1 VIVATSL
8 LSEFSKSRR
17 VAANAA
23 RTFAFEVLRS
33 IQHLILYDVGYQ
45 HVSAHY
51 ISRAGTRPAGDIQQ
65 VRSLSALHHTH
76 Y

>member
-1 VIVATSL
+1 MIVATSL
-8 LSEFSKSRR
+8 LSGFSKSRR

-33 IQHLILYDVGYQ
+33 IQYLILYDVGYQ

-51 ISRAGTRPAGDIQQ
+51 I
-65 VRSLSALHHTH
+65 
-76 Y
+76 